1 MAVFMVA
8 FVLASSGLGLSL
20 CPAGR
25 LTAAALST
33 IKEHCSVVGIHV
45 HDAARETDF
54 VSDLAFKQDELRLA
68 NHGGAPAG
76 IDRDVASGF
85 S

>member
-1 MAVFMVA
+1 MTVFMFA
-8 FVLASSGLGLSL
+8 FVLAISGLSL
-20 CPAGR
+20 RPTRR
-25 LTAAALST
+25 LTAVAVSP
-33 IKEHCSVVGIHV
+33 IKEDCSVVGIHV
-45 HDAARETDF
+45 HDAARETDL

-76 IDRDVASGF
+76 IDRDVTSGF